1 VVVILDLQYETM
13 TKARVSVLV
22 GDHSAGAH
30 WTQRSEIFHDD
41 ALNLNQQPTGQVGLY
56 FSDILGLGGLPTDFR
71 RPSIAE
77 LSRGIKMFVLPSCA
91 A

>member
-30 WTQRSEIFHDD
+30 WTQRFEIFHDD
-41 ALNLNQQPTGQVGLY
+41 ALNQQPTGQVGLY
-56 FSDILGLGGLPTDFR
+56 FSDLLGLGGLPRDFR
-71 RPSIAE
+71 RPTIAE
-77 LSRGIKMFVLPSCA
+77 LSAGIKRFVLPSWTA
-91 A
+91 